1 MYRFGNVFFRMYHNA
16 IIGVFNSGLF
26 HILIV
31 LILIDVITGYAK
43 AYKNKIVYSN
53 IGTNGI
59 IRHVIIIILQ
69 VFIGVFSRV
78 YGVDYVSIVLCLFN
92 IGNYGISILENL
104 NKLGIPFPKGIEK
117 YFMQMSQVDFDDKE
131 VFKDDVKRD

>member
-1 MYRFGNVFFRMYHNA
+1 MNHKTIDLFLYQEAVKSF
-16 IIGVFNSGLF
+16 FNSELF
-26 HILIV
+26 HILIS
-31 LILIDVITGYAK
+31 LILIDIITGYAK
-43 AYKNKIVYSN
+43 AYKIKIVDSK

-59 IRHVIIIILQ
+59 IRHTIIIILQ
-69 VFIGVFSRV
+69 AFVGIFSRV
-78 YGVDYVSIVLCLFN
+78 YGVSYVSIVLCLFN

-131 VFKDDVKRD
+131 ILKDDVKRD

>member
-1 MYRFGNVFFRMYHNA
+1 MYIFGNVIFGKYHSA
-16 IIGVFNSGLF
+16 FIGLFNSGLF

-43 AYKNKIVYSN
+43 AYKNKIVDSK

-59 IRHVIIIILQ
+59 IRHTIVIILQ
-69 VFIGVFSRV
+69 VFVGVFSRV
-78 YGVDYVSIVLCLFN
+78 YGVNYVSIVICLFN

-104 NKLGIPFPKGIEK
+104 NKLGIPFPKGIER
-117 YFMQMSQVDFDDKE
+117 YFMQMSQVDFEDKE
-131 VFKDDVKRD
+131 GFKDDVKRD